1 MKKFRLFMDIEKEEN
16 WLNGMAEQGWLCTH
30 VSSLN
35 FYQFEKRSES
45 DHVIRIDYQSF
56 KSKEAKECYIELYK
70 ECGWQ
75 YLGGGYLHYWL
86 KPADGRDD
94 LFSDRSSKKAY
105 LNRLLSY
112 YGTLAISMIFITFLL
127 FNNSSQYSSLK
138 QAYFTPGLWDK
149 EGGDFIFAFLFET
162 PFALLRFGTPWL
174 LLVFGIAFVMM
185 YLKYQKKVKA
195 EDHES

>member
-16 WLNGMAEQGWLCTH
+16 WLNGMAEKGWLCTH

-35 FYQFEKRSES
+35 FYQFEKRAES

-56 KSKEAKECYIELYK
+56 KSKEAKERYIELYK
-70 ECGWQ
+70 EYGWQ

-149 EGGDFIFAFLFET
+149 EGKDFIFAFLFET

-195 EDHES
+195 EDYES

>member
-16 WLNGMAEQGWLCTH
+16 WLNGMAEKGWLCTH

-35 FYQFEKRSES
+35 FYEFEKRAQS

-56 KSKEAKECYIELYK
+56 KSKGAKERYIELYK
-70 ECGWQ
+70 EYGWQ

>member
-1 MKKFRLFMDIEKEEN
+1 
-16 WLNGMAEQGWLCTH
+16 
-30 VSSLN
+30 
-35 FYQFEKRSES
+35 
-45 DHVIRIDYQSF
+45 
-56 KSKEAKECYIELYK
+56 
-70 ECGWQ
+70 
-75 YLGGGYLHYWL
+75 
-86 KPADGRDD
+86 
-94 LFSDRSSKKAY
+94 
-105 LNRLLSY
+105 
-112 YGTLAISMIFITFLL
+112 MIFITFLL

>member
-16 WLNGMAEQGWLCTH
+16 WLNGMAEKGWLCTH

-35 FYQFEKRSES
+35 FYEFEKRAQS

-56 KSKEAKECYIELYK
+56 KSKEAKERYIELYK
-70 ECGWQ
+70 EYGWQ

>member
-1 MKKFRLFMDIEKEEN
+1 MRKFRLFMDIEKEEN
-16 WLNGMAEQGWLCTH
+16 WLNGMAEKGWMCTH

-35 FYQFEKRSES
+35 FYQFDKRAES

-56 KSKEAKECYIELYK
+56 KSKEAKERYIELYK
-70 ECGWQ
+70 EYGWQ

-112 YGTLAISMIFITFLL
+112 YGTLAVSMIFITFLL

-185 YLKYQKKVKA
+185 YLKYQKKVRA